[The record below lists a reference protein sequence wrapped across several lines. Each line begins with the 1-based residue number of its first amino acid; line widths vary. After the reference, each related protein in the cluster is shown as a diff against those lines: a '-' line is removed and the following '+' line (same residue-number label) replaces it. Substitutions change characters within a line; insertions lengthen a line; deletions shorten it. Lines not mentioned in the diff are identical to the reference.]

1 MKKIIALLLSALLLF
16 AVAAC
21 AKSGDKGRENT
32 STASAAVNE
41 PKDTQVKTNAPTE
54 EPTTEPT
61 SEPTAKPTPEPT
73 PEPTEE
79 PTPEPTEEPTPEPT
93 AIPEPTETQAEA
105 EVREAFARMKDLKS
119 VRIDMNAQ
127 VEISVE
133 ISMDGMSIKMPIHM
147 KVRYLSDNQKDPAMS
162 RGNLELNVDMSALGE
177 ESMSTLLYTDASGE
191 SVVTYTSVDNGETWT
206 VNTEEASLD
215 EPFQNLDV
223 LQYAENIEK
232 VGPKEIDGRPVTMY
246 TGRLTGEYMQ
256 AAFSAAGMEELMS
269 LFSDSDQE
277 QENGLDPGK
286 DILLTIYVDDESG
299 YLVFYNMDMT
309 ETFKDVLIA
318 ELLDTMDFPMEE
330 GFEINIDVSAVKAE
344 ASLSQFDSIEPIIIP
359 ENALLAEL

>member
-32 STASAAVNE
+32 PAAPAAVNE
-41 PKDTQVKTNAPTE
+41 PKDTQVKTDAPTE

-61 SEPTAKPTPEPT
+61 EEPTAEPTEEPTAEPTAEPT

-79 PTPEPTEEPTPEPT
+79 PTLEPTATPEPVE
-93 AIPEPTETQAEA
+93 APAEA
-105 EVREAFARMKDLKS
+105 EVSEAFARMKDLKS

-147 KVRYLSDNQKDPAMS
+147 KVRYLSDNQKDPVMS
-162 RGNLELNVDMSALGE
+162 RGNLEMSVDMSAFGE
-177 ESMSTLLYTDASGE
+177 KSMSTLLYTDASGE
-191 SVVTYTSVDNGETWT
+191 SIVTYTSADNGETWT
-206 VNTEEASLD
+206 VNTEAASLD
-215 EPFQNLDV
+215 EPYQNFDV

-232 VGPKEIDGRPVTMY
+232 AGPGEIDGRPVTVY
-246 TGRLTGEYMQ
+246 NGRLTGEYMQ

-277 QENGLDPGK
+277 QEDGLDPKK
-286 DILLTIYVDDESG
+286 DILLTIYIDDESG

-309 ETFKDVLIA
+309 ETFKDVLVA
-318 ELLDTMDFPMEE
+318 ELLETMDLPMEE
-330 GFEINIDVSAVKAE
+330 GLEVNIDVSAVKAE
-344 ASLSQFDSIEPIIIP
+344 ASLSQFDSIEPIVIP